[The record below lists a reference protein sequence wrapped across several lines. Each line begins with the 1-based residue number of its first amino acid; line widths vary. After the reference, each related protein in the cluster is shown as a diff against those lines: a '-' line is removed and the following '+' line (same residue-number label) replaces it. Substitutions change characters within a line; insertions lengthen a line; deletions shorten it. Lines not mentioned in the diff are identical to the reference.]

1 MGAQRKLLIIDD
13 DEETLEALRVYFR
26 KKEFD
31 VVAAP
36 NGLEGLKILET
47 DHEDFDLVL
56 TDIVMPNVSGVGVI
70 SVVKKKYPHL
80 ATIAMTGWGEHPEAL
95 ASEARADL
103 VLKKPFELSQLETII
118 ENLISRKRESTQE

>member
-1 MGAQRKLLIIDD
+1 M
-13 DEETLEALRVYFR
+13 
-26 KKEFD
+26 
-31 VVAAP
+31 
-36 NGLEGLKILET
+36 
-47 DHEDFDLVL
+47 VL

-118 ENLISRKRESTQE
+118 ENLISRKRASTQE